1 KSQYVSLDSSSE
13 DLLRQVQ
20 LLLLAFGIKSKLY
33 TNRRGGAAE
42 AILPDGRGGMRSYPV
57 SEMHSLRISRS
68 SRIIF
73 EREIGFHPASAKAAA
88 LRSLNDAFAAYR
100 DEMCDAVASIEPL
113 GEEDVFDLT
122 EGVTHHFVANGLV
135 VHNCSEY
142 MFLDDTACNLASLN
156 LMKFR
161 RPDGDF
167 DTEAFQHAV
176 RVTILGQEILVDNA
190 SDPTTAIGKTSHAF
204 RPLGLGYANLGAL
217 LMSRGVAYD
226 SDSGRATAGAI
237 TALMCGEAY
246 AESARVASA
255 MGPFPGY
262 KENEQP
268 FLRVM
273 EKHRAAADLIPDD
286 LVPQDL
292 GGAPR
297 GAWAEAVEMGRM
309 YGFKNA
315 QATVLAPTGTIA
327 FMMDCDTTGI
337 EPD

>member
-1 KSQYVSLDSSSE
+1 E
-13 DLLRQVQ
+13 
-20 LLLLAFGIKSKLY
+20 
-33 TNRRGGAAE
+33 AACRTM
-42 AILPDGRGGMRSYPV
+42 I
-57 SEMHSLRISRS
+57 
-68 SRIIF
+68 
-73 EREIGFHPASAKAAA
+73 
-88 LRSLNDAFAAYR
+88 
-100 DEMCDAVASIEPL
+100 
-113 GEEDVFDLT
+113 
-122 EGVTHHFVANGLV
+122 
-135 VHNCSEY
+135 
-142 MFLDDTACNLASLN
+142 TA
-156 LMKFR
+156 
-161 RPDGDF
+161 
-167 DTEAFQHAV
+167 
-176 RVTILGQEILVDNA
+176 QEILVDN
-190 SDPTTAIGKTSHAF
+190 SSYPTPAIAKNSHEF

-226 SDSGRATAGAI
+226 SDTGRATAGGLTPLMLGEGGGAI
-237 TALMCGEAY
+237 AALMCGEGY
-246 AESARVASA
+246 AESARIASA
-255 MGPFPGY
+255 MGAFSGY